1 MGFTPSF
8 TAISSLS
15 LMPNAKHQTPNLSL
29 IKEYFPNLTV
39 KQLES
44 FSRLEEL
51 YRYWNERINVIS
63 RKDIDHL
70 FVHHILHSLSIAKF
84 ISFKDG
90 TKVIDVGTGGGFPG
104 IPLAIF
110 FPGTEFLL
118 VDSIGKK
125 INVVNEI
132 ITSLSLTNVTAVK
145 SRAEDMKMKSDFIVS
160 RAVAPI
166 NDLYN
171 WTKHL
176 IRPGGQNAV
185 KNGWIFL
192 KGGDLSNEIQGITKT
207 FIEIEISTFFKEK
220 FFETKKIIYFG
231 AEN

>member
-1 MGFTPSF
+1 MVVD
-8 TAISSLS
+8 SLNKDNS
-15 LMPNAKHQTPNLSL
+15 VLLK
-29 IKEYFPNLTV
+29 YFPNLSEQ
-39 KQLES
+39 QLNN

-70 FVHHILHSLSIAKF
+70 FVHHILHSLSIAKI

-90 TKVIDVGTGGGFPG
+90 TRIIDIGTGGGFPG

-110 FPGTEFLL
+110 FPDVDFLL
-118 VDSIGKK
+118 VDSVGKK

-132 ITSLSLTNVTAVK
+132 VSDLKLGNATAVK
-145 SRAEDMKMKSDFIVS
+145 SRAEDVDVHCDFVVS
-160 RAVAPI
+160 RAVATI
-166 NDLYN
+166 IDLYK

-176 IRPGGQNAV
+176 VHPGGSNAM

-192 KGGDLSNEIQGITKT
+192 KGGDLQAEIREVNRPV
-207 FIEIEISTFFKEK
+207 IEINISTFFKEE
-220 FFETKKIIYFG
+220 FFVEKKIVYLS
-231 AEN
+231 A